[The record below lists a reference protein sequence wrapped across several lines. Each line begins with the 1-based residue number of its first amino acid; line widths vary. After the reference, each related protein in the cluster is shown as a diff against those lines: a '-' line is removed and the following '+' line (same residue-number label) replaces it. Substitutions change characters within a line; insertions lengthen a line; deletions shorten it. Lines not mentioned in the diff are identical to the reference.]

1 MPPLNDPLKISAI
14 LCNRRG
20 GAWGLTIA
28 PGKRGPSAYGGQH
41 DRDLETDVDIV
52 ETWGAHAVLTLME
65 SHELRTFEIEG
76 LGRAMIDRFLEWH
89 HHPIV
94 DGDVPGKDFERE
106 WPRVSA
112 SLRALVARGGK
123 VLVHCRGGLG
133 RAGMVVARLLVE
145 DGMAPEH
152 AIGMV
157 RAARGSGAIETRA
170 QEAWVAAGKAQPTVL
185 HEPSARDRAIGSLVG
200 LAVGDAVGTTLEF
213 MPKPPRMCIYGMIGG
228 GPFRL
233 RAGQWTDDTAM
244 AMALAD
250 SLEAD
255 PALDP
260 RDLMDR
266 FVDWHQNGTYSCTG
280 KCFDIGNATVAALRR
295 YQASGDPIAG
305 STDPHSAGN
314 GSIMRLAPVAVRHW
328 NDRAELLRVAD
339 LQGRTTHA
347 AEEAREAVATLAEIL
362 AEAIAGRSL
371 TELVTGRLSERV
383 KGYAPGQ
390 PRSAIKG
397 SGYVVASLHAALWA
411 VSTTT
416 SFETAILAAANLGE
430 DADTTAAI
438 AGQIAGAVYGLSGI
452 PDDWLE
458 HLAWRE
464 RIEATA
470 GRLFDASDLA
480 AAA

>member
-1 MPPLNDPLKISAI
+1 MLTLNDPLRISSIPA
-14 LCNRRG
+14 NAHG
-20 GAWGLTIA
+20 GAWGVTIA
-28 PGKRGPSAYGGQH
+28 PGKRGPSAFGGRH
-41 DRDLETDVDIV
+41 ERDLDSDIDVV
-52 ETWGAHAVLTLME
+52 EAWGAHAVLTLVE
-65 SHELRTFEIEG
+65 DHELRTFGIEG
-76 LGRAMIDRFLEWH
+76 LGRAVIDRFMEWH

-94 DGDVPGKDFERE
+94 DVNVPGAEFERS
-106 WPRVSA
+106 WPALSTA
-112 SLRALVARGGK
+112 LRALVARGGK
-123 VLVHCRGGLG
+123 VLIHCRGGLG
-133 RAGMVVARLLVE
+133 RAGMVAARLLVE
-145 DGMAPEH
+145 DGMAPDR
-152 AIGMV
+152 AIATV
-157 RAARGSGAIETRA
+157 RSARGAGAIETRA
-170 QEAWVAAGKAQPTVL
+170 QEAWVESGRAQAVARSEITI
-185 HEPSARDRAIGSLVG
+185 RDRALGAVVG

-213 MPKPPRMCIYGMIGG
+213 MPKPPRACIYGMIGG

-295 YQASGDPIAG
+295 YQADGDPIAG
-305 STDPHSAGN
+305 STDPYSAGN
-314 GSIMRLAPVAVRHW
+314 GSIMRLSPVAVRHS
-328 NDRAELLRVAD
+328 NDRGELLRVAD
-339 LQGRTTHA
+339 LQGMTTHA
-347 AEEAREAVATLAEIL
+347 APEARASVATLAEIL
-362 AEAIAGRSL
+362 AEAISGRSL
-371 TELVTGRLSERV
+371 TDLATGPLSLGV

-390 PRSAIKG
+390 PREAIKG

-470 GRLFDASDLA
+470 GRLFDASGLA